1 MIWIDCISQRPVIRL
16 RTSRS
21 ASRFDSPSNRV
32 ASSVER
38 PIVFPS
44 RIPET
49 ESDSW
54 TSEAMSAID
63 SWRVIEICAGASRR
77 PGA

>member
-1 MIWIDCISQRPVIRL
+1 MIAKVIWIELIIQRPVIRL

-21 ASRFDSPSNRV
+21 ASCADSLSNRV
-32 ASSVER
+32 ASSPDR
-38 PIVFPS
+38 PIVLPS

-54 TSEAMSAID
+54 TRLEMSAID
-63 SWRVIEICAGASRR
+63 SCRTFATA
-77 PGA
+77 